1 MNSLLLQKNKST
13 VIDDIISNF
22 TTFLIVIIAIISL
35 MYTIFLPFNID
46 GTSMLPTLNNGDI
59 ALVCKLI
66 EPKKGDITVID
77 TGKDLE
83 KDGQTYKHY
92 IIKRVI
98 ATEGEKVAFLKEDN
112 KITLCIDS
120 GNGFKKINEDY
131 INEEMAQ
138 NSLSLFSTVKICS
151 NESELNDKSITV
163 PNNSV
168 FVLGD
173 NRNVS
178 LDSRKYGCFEITN
191 LLGKVIA
198 NYEKDSF
205 WHNLFSL
212 FYKSENTT
220 NTI

>member
-1 MNSLLLQKNKST
+1 M
-13 VIDDIISNF
+13 
-22 TTFLIVIIAIISL
+22 
-35 MYTIFLPFNID
+35 
-46 GTSMLPTLNNGDI
+46 
-59 ALVCKLI
+59 
-66 EPKKGDITVID
+66 
-77 TGKDLE
+77 E

-220 NTI
+220 NII